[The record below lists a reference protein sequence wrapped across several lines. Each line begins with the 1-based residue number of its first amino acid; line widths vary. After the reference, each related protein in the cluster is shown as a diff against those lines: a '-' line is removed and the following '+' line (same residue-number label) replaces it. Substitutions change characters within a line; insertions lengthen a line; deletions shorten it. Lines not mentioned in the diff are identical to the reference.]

1 MKVEM
6 IKNSGKLYKDRDFN
20 QPNKMTMK
28 KEKNNNKNKKRKCFW
43 LDFFLT
49 ILQIVSV

>member
-1 MKVEM
+1 M

-28 KEKNNNKNKKRKCFW
+28 KEKIKIKKGNVFH
-43 LDFFLT
+43 LIFF
-49 ILQIVSV
+49 

>member
-1 MKVEM
+1 M

-28 KEKNNNKNKKRKCFW
+28 KEKNNKNKKGNVFH
-43 LDFFLT
+43 LIFF
-49 ILQIVSV
+49 

>member
-28 KEKNNNKNKKRKCFW
+28 KEKITIKIKKGNVFH
-43 LDFFLT
+43 LIFF
-49 ILQIVSV
+49 